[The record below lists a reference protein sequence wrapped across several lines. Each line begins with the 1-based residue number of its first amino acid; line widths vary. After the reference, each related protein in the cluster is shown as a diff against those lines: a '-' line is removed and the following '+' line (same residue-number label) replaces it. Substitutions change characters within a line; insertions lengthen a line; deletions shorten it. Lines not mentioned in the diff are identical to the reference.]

1 MCDGDGPSDLGPLGS
16 ERLLRPFLFL
26 ERLSPEARLLTWSCI
41 GAVAGEGPWA
51 QAFFGVAERA
61 TVEPPGQE
69 ELGVDNGSTPSRQL
83 TWRKL
88 VSLVRERVSLSLS
101 LPPLGIR
108 RHLLPWGPCPDPQRR
123 NRGLISGLCKAQ
135 ESDNPGCEP

>member
-69 ELGVDNGSTPSRQL
+69 GLGVDSGPTPSRRL
-83 TWRKL
+83 TWRRL
-88 VSLVRERVSLSLS
+88 VSLVRERVSLSPSPGDMQASSPVGS
-101 LPPLGIR
+101 LPGSPAQEPGSDLGSVQSPGIR
-108 RHLLPWGPCPDPQRR
+108 QTRV
-123 NRGLISGLCKAQ
+123 
-135 ESDNPGCEP
+135 